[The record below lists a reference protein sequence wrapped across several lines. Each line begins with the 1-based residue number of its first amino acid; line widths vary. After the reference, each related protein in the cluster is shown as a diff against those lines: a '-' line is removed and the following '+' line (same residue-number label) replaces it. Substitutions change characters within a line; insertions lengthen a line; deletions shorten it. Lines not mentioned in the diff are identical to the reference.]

1 MATIE
6 LASILITDL
15 VGSTGL
21 ESRVGPAR
29 ADELRREHFGVLRSA
44 VKACGGQEVKNTGD
58 GLMVAFTSP
67 SSAVECGAQIQQLI
81 ERRNRETDDQLHV
94 RVGISAG
101 ESTVEG
107 GDYFGMPSIEAA
119 RLCDK
124 APSDGIL
131 VSAAAKML
139 VGRRDELTFTSV
151 GTLDLKGIREPAEAF
166 EVKWIPLGTE
176 EVVGGSA
183 LPAVLRSVPQIG
195 YVGRVQECER
205 LQRTASAMRARERRV
220 VLISGEPGVGKTRL
234 AAHTAL
240 ENHNAGFT
248 ICWGAAAEDLGA
260 PYGPWIQ
267 ALSHYVEH
275 APEDVLAA
283 HVEAQGGELGRLLRE
298 PLARRVGPAPP
309 PQQADPQTG
318 RFLLFEAVAGLLQLA
333 SVRSPVLL
341 VLDDLHWA
349 DPETLA
355 LLKHVAGATCDS
367 ALMILGLYRESDLER
382 GHPLADVVADLQR
395 LDGVERCRLRG
406 LDTDEVAE
414 VVSAV
419 AGLEM
424 DAAGRRL
431 ASEVAQE
438 TEGNPFFVAEL
449 LRHLSESGAIA
460 TGPDGRRELTAPI
473 TDLGLPSSVR
483 DVVSRRV
490 ARLGDALEHTLTVA
504 AVIGRTFDVELLEL
518 LVDGNEDDLLVA
530 LEEALNASV
539 LVESPDRVGRFRF
552 AHALITRALYDAL
565 GATRRARLHRR
576 VAEALE
582 QLSSIE
588 RGERLVAE
596 LLEETAGSLG
606 GSAAVLSYHWRRAGD
621 SQRAADYLLEAAGR
635 AEREGAQAETVA
647 LLNQALELI
656 PKDDADRLRQV
667 NLRRAVAYARY
678 SHTVGGEGSDLA
690 HARRAG
696 GGHSHEHG

>member
-1 MATIE
+1 MATVE

-29 ADELRREHFGVLRSA
+29 ADELRRQHFGILRAA

-58 GLMVAFTSP
+58 GLMMAFAGP
-67 SSAVECGAQIQQLI
+67 SSAVECGVQIQQLL

-94 RVGISAG
+94 RVGIAAG
-101 ESTVEG
+101 EATVED

-131 VSAAAKML
+131 LSAAARML
-139 VGRRDELTFTSV
+139 VGRLDELTFTSL
-151 GTLDLKGIREPAEAF
+151 GILDLKGIPEPTEAF
-166 EVKWIPLGTE
+166 EVTWIPLGTE
-176 EVVGGSA
+176 EVVGASV
-183 LPAVLRSVPQIG
+183 LPAVLRSAPQIS
-195 YVGRVQECER
+195 YVGRVEER
-205 LQRTASAMRARERRV
+205 AWLRAIASEVRARRRRI

-240 ENHNAGFT
+240 ENHNAGST

-267 ALSHYVEH
+267 ALSHYVEQ

-283 HVEAQGGELGRLLRE
+283 HVETHGGELARLLRD
-298 PLARRVGPAPP
+298 PLARRMVAAPS
-309 PQQADPQTG
+309 PQHADPETA
-318 RFLLFEAVAGLLQLA
+318 RFLLFEAVAGLLQQA
-333 SVRSPVLL
+333 TAHRPMLL
-341 VLDDLHWA
+341 TLDDLQWA
-349 DPETLA
+349 DPQTLA
-355 LLKHVAGATCDS
+355 LLKHVAAATADS
-367 ALMILGLYRESDLER
+367 ALLILVIYRESDLQR
-382 GHPLADVVADLQR
+382 GHPLVDAVADLQR
-395 LDGVERCRLRG
+395 IDGVERRVLRG
-406 LDTDEVAE
+406 LETDEVAE

-424 DAAGRRL
+424 DSIGRRL

-438 TEGNPFFVAEL
+438 TDGNPFFVAEL

-460 TGPDGRRELTAPI
+460 EGPDGRRELRSSI
-473 TDLGLPSSVR
+473 TDLSLPSSVC
-483 DVVSRRV
+483 DVVFRRV
-490 ARLGDALEHTLTVA
+490 ARLGGDLEQTLTLA
-504 AVIGRTFDVELLEL
+504 AVIGRTFDVELLDL
-518 LVDGNEDDLLVA
+518 LVEGDEDDLLDA
-530 LEEALNASV
+530 LEKALNASV
-539 LVESPDRVGRFRF
+539 LVESADRVGRFRF
-552 AHALITRALYDAL
+552 AHGLINRALYDAL
-565 GATRRARLHRR
+565 GATRRGRLHRR

-582 QLSSIE
+582 QLSSTE
-588 RGERLVAE
+588 PGERLVAG
-596 LLEETAGSLG
+596 LLEDTAGSAG
-606 GSAAVLSYHWRRAGD
+606 GSALVLSYHWRKAGD
-621 SQRAADYLLEAAGR
+621 SQRAVDYLLEGAER
-635 AEREGAQAETVA
+635 TEREGAQAETVA

-656 PKDDADRLRQV
+656 PVDDVERVRRV

-690 HARRAG
+690 HARRVG
-696 GGHSHEHG
+696 GGHSHDHG